1 MRAYKFTC
9 YFALLSEEENQIGAD
24 SSIVDMIWRKIITQA
39 NSYEAARREALD
51 QAQAWINNNE
61 RASAP
66 WFVRLCL
73 SEEDKEFNENPIN
86 T

>member
-24 SSIVDMIWRKIITQA
+24 SSIVDMIGHKIITQA
-39 NSYEAARREALD
+39 NSYEAARHEALD

-73 SEEDKEFNENPIN
+73 SEEDKEFNENPIS

>member
-1 MRAYKFTC
+1 MRTYKFTC

-24 SSIVDMIWRKIITQA
+24 SSIVDMIGCKIITQA
-39 NSYEAARREALD
+39 NSYEAARRKALD
-51 QAQAWINNNE
+51 QAQTWINNNG

-73 SEEDKEFNENPIN
+73 SEEDKEFNENPIS

>member
-24 SSIVDMIWRKIITQA
+24 SSIVDMIGRKIIAQA

-51 QAQAWINNNE
+51 QA
-61 RASAP
+61 
-66 WFVRLCL
+66 
-73 SEEDKEFNENPIN
+73 
-86 T
+86 